1 MKQQKRRIVITGVTR
16 GLGRALTEAFLRQGH
31 WVAGFGRTTETI
43 AQLQVWAASQE
54 GHAWFDVV
62 NVAVETE
69 VAAWSRRVIAEWG
82 PPDLLINNAAVMPT
96 PAVLWEVP
104 AKDFDYTLAVN
115 LSGVANVIRYFV
127 PAMIHRRQGIIANIS
142 SGWGRAVAP
151 KVAPYCATKWAI
163 EGLTKALALELPPGM
178 AAVAVN
184 PGIIATDML
193 RLCFGSEADN
203 YPNPQEWAV
212 QAAPFFLRL
221 GPSENGLSLTV

>member
-142 SGWGRAVAP
+142 SGWGASR
-151 KVAPYCATKWAI
+151 CS
-163 EGLTKALALELPPGM
+163 EGRPLLRDQVGHRGTDKSL
-178 AAVAVN
+178 
-184 PGIIATDML
+184 GIGTSP
-193 RLCFGSEADN
+193 RHG
-203 YPNPQEWAV
+203 
-212 QAAPFFLRL
+212 RRRR
-221 GPSENGLSLTV
+221 